1 MTNEKQKS
9 RAWLFDFFTMVAVII
24 GLIYGGLELRSIRA
38 TQERDSVLE
47 LYRTIQTPEY
57 LRALQLLRTLPDSLT
72 LAEAEQMPEEE
83 WLLITHLRV
92 TWESIGIMVYR
103 GDVPLEWVDEFYRW
117 AIITTWEKLGPMI
130 LEDREKVGYQGMSE
144 WVQWLAERLV
154 ERNQGQEPTP
164 AYEAYRDW
172 EG

>member
-1 MTNEKQKS
+1 MANEHRKS
-9 RAWLFDFFTMVAVII
+9 RAWLFDFFTMIAVII

-57 LRALQLLRTLPDSLT
+57 LRALQLLRNLPDT
-72 LAEAEQMPEEE
+72 VTMAQAEQLPEED
-83 WLLITHLRV
+83 WLLISHLRV

-103 GDVPLEWVDEFYRW
+103 KDVPLEWVDEFYRW

-130 LEDREKVGYQGMSE
+130 IEDRERTGYQGMSE
-144 WVQWLAERLV
+144 WVQWLAERLM
-154 ERNQGQEPTP
+154 ERNEGREPTP
-164 AYEAYRDW
+164 AYDAYRNW